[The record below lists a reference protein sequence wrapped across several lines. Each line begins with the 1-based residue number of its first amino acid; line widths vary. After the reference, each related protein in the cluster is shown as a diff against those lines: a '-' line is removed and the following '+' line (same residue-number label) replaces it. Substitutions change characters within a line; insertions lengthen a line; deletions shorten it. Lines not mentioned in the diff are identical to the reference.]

1 MNLQSWN
8 GNKAMIQELSFE
20 EVNLVDGGMSAVTAL
35 TYIAIGSVA
44 IGTLGV
50 GGAIVGT
57 MLIAATLATAES
69 K

>member
-1 MNLQSWN
+1 
-8 GNKAMIQELSFE
+8 MIQELSFE
-20 EVNLVDGGMSAVTAL
+20 ECDLVDGGMSAVMAL
-35 TYIAIGSVA
+35 TYIGIGAVA

-57 MLIAATLATAES
+57 MLIAATLATAE